1 MPWTLRWGVE
11 VEATMEWM
19 YYRYP
24 QAGTLR
30 LGGKDR
36 KVFLQQ
42 LTTNDIEALSPD
54 QAVFTVLTNAAGRV
68 LDWLLVL
75 EEGEYLLVLT
85 LPGRGETTF
94 AYLQS
99 QREEP
104 PLGTVPLASLRRV
117 TPRFQ
122 VEVRDESR
130 LWDQAVLLPGEGP
143 PPGGLDAPQHVGH
156 VQRFANG
163 SAAVSLPQALGGGLL
178 VLTPRGVTVMVVARA
193 VLLDTQAFDVE
204 RVRRGILGPET
215 ELTAEFSP
223 LELGLKDFVA
233 FDKDAAFPGRAV
245 LATEARQTERGR
257 QLVGLR
263 LHAPI
268 TLPASVRMGET
279 QIGPVTSAVTTPEG
293 PLALAVVRRPYH
305 QPGTQVSVHYAE
317 GEHERTVPA
326 EVSALPLA

>member
-1 MPWTLRWGVE
+1 
-11 VEATMEWM
+11 MEWM
-19 YYRYP
+19 YYRYLKP
-24 QAGTLR
+24 GTLR
-30 LGGKDR
+30 LAGKDR

-42 LTTNDIEALSPD
+42 LTTNNIDDLSPN

-85 LPGRGETTF
+85 LPGRGQSTL

-99 QREEP
+99 QREESP
-104 PLGTVPLASLRRV
+104 PGTVPLASLRRV
-117 TPRFQ
+117 TSRFQ
-122 VEVRDESR
+122 VEIRDESR
-130 LWDQAVLLPGEGP
+130 LWDQAVLLLGEGP

-156 VQRFANG
+156 IQRFANG
-163 SAAVSLPQALGGGLL
+163 SVAVSLPPALGGGLL
-178 VLTPRGVTVMVVARA
+178 VLTPRGVTVMVVTRA
-193 VLLDTQAFDVE
+193 ILLDTQTFEIE

-233 FDKDAAFPGRAV
+233 FNKNAAFPGRAV
-245 LATEARQTERGR
+245 LATEARQPERGR

-263 LHAPI
+263 LRAPI
-268 TLPASVRMGET
+268 TLPASVRVGET
-279 QIGPVTSAVTTPEG
+279 QIGPVTSAVITPEG
-293 PLALAVVRRPYH
+293 PLALAMVRRPYH
-305 QPGTQVSVHYAE
+305 QAGTQVSVHYVE
-317 GEHERTVPA
+317 GENERAVPA